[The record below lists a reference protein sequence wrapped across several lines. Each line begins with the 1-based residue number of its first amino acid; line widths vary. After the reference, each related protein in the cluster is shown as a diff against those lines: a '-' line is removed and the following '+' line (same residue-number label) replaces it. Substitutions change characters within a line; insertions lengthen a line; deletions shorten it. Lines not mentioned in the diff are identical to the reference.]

1 MKKKIRLDKLLVI
14 NGLVKNVNIAKAIIM
29 SGKVI
34 VNEKKIEKPGTKFT
48 DNIVIRLLKKSHDW
62 VSRGG
67 IKLSYALDKLN
78 INLEEIVCADLG
90 SSTGGFTDVLLKK
103 NAKHIYCVDVGK
115 GLLHWKIV
123 KNNNVTVIESTNV
136 RNLNIEDIGPNIT
149 FLTCDLSFIS
159 LTKALEKIVATKKKK
174 ISILALIKPQF
185 ELSKDMIG
193 KKGVVTNK
201 NYRKIAI
208 NKIRDWF
215 QINGWKVNKVIKSP
229 ITGAVGNEEFFIYC
243 EK

>member
-1 MKKKIRLDKLLVI
+1 MQKKIRLDKLLVV
-14 NGLVKNVNIAKAIIM
+14 NGLVNNVNKAKALIM
-29 SGKVI
+29 AGKVL

-78 INLEEIVCADLG
+78 LNLEDRVCADLG
-90 SSTGGFTDVLLKK
+90 SSTGGFTDVLLKQK
-103 NAKHIYCVDVGK
+103 VKHIYCVDVGK
-115 GLLHWKIV
+115 GLLDWKIV
-123 KNNNVTVIESTNV
+123 KNNNVTVIENTNV
-136 RNLNIEDIGPNIT
+136 RNLNIEDIDPNIT

-159 LTKALEKIVATKKKK
+159 LTKALEKIVATKKIN
-174 ISILALIKPQF
+174 ISIMALIKPQF

-193 KKGVVTNK
+193 KKGIVTNE
-201 NYRKIAI
+201 NYKKIAI
-208 NKIRDWF
+208 NKVRDWF
-215 QINGWKVNKVIKSP
+215 KLNGWKVSQVIKSP
-229 ITGAVGNEEFFIYC
+229 ITGAAGNEEFFIYC